1 MATLDRIPTENPP
14 PTSTAWM
21 NPARAIAIVAVVAIH
36 SLGTV
41 VEQNFSGMGPD
52 WWLANAVDS
61 ASRWSVPVF
70 IMISGAL
77 ALDPNRGSK
86 PRRFLSKRI
95 WRIGIP
101 LVFWTVVYV
110 LFRRYYLQPDDES
123 WNPGVAILTGSPFV
137 QLYFLY
143 VLAGLTL
150 LTPFFRLLSV
160 HGSRRLQWGTGLI
173 FLGIGMLDQWV
184 SMIFDVGEAN
194 IATRFLPMAGFYI
207 LGWVLRDIVLSAR
220 AAVLA
225 WSTLLVA
232 IAGTAAWAGLG
243 PGEKPWLF
251 PYAFLAPGVVVASM
265 AAYLL
270 LHFHLREGFGLL
282 HRFYP
287 YSFGVFLLHPL
298 ILYPVRNLMGLP
310 DTVAGV
316 ALHAFVMPLAYAV
329 VCAVIT
335 WPAVRIPGVRAVFG
349 EGGPRNPYSL
359 PRAPRP
365 SRRRRPRPGDPA
377 DAASQT
383 PTDSVQPPRPVR
395 APEPDLGTPPDSVD

>member
-1 MATLDRIPTENPP
+1 MAPLDRIPTENPP
-14 PTSTAWM
+14 ATSTAWM

-41 VEQNFSGMGPD
+41 VEQNFADMGPD
-52 WWLANAVDS
+52 WWLANLIDS
-61 ASRWSVPVF
+61 ACRWSVPVF

-77 ALDPNRGSK
+77 ALDPVRGSK
-86 PRRFLSKRI
+86 PRKFLSKRV

-101 LVFWTVVYV
+101 LVFWTAVYV

-123 WNPGVAILTGSPFV
+123 WSPGIAILTGSPFV

-207 LGWVLRDIVLSAR
+207 LGWVLRDIVLSRR
-220 AAVLA
+220 AVVLA
-225 WSTLLVA
+225 WVSLIGS
-232 IAGTAAWAGLG
+232 IAVTALWAGFG
-243 PGEKPWLF
+243 SGEKPWMF
-251 PYAFLAPGVVVASM
+251 PYEYLSPGVVIASLS
-265 AAYLL
+265 AYLL
-270 LHFHLREGFGLL
+270 FHHHLRTGFGFL
-282 HRFYP
+282 HWFYP

-298 ILYPVRNLMGLP
+298 VLYPVRNEMGLP
-310 DTVAGV
+310 TTVAGV
-316 ALHAFVMPLAYAV
+316 LLHAFVMPLAYTVICAAV
-329 VCAVIT
+329 TWLAVK
-335 WPAVRIPGVRAVFG
+335 IPGVRAVFG
-349 EGGPRNPYSL
+349 EGGPRNPHS
-359 PRAPRP
+359 RP
-365 SRRRRPRPGDPA
+365 TAKEQRESKAEGAHEHP
-377 DAASQT
+377 
-383 PTDSVQPPRPVR
+383 QPPGQAGASVEPLSPH
-395 APEPDLGTPPDSVD
+395 ASDPDPLEPESP

>member
-86 PRRFLSKRI
+86 PRKFLSKRI

-225 WSTLLVA
+225 WSSSAGRDRGHRRLGR
-232 IAGTAAWAGLG
+232 AGTRREAVAVPLRVPRPRSGCGLDGGLSAAALPPARGIRPSAPLLSVFLRRVPAPSAHPLSGPQSHGTARHRRGRGAARLRHAAGLRG
-243 PGEKPWLF
+243 RVRGDHLAGGQDPGSPRRLRRGRAPQPVLPAPRTAAEP
-251 PYAFLAPGVVVASM
+251 PSETAPG
-265 AAYLL
+265 
-270 LHFHLREGFGLL
+270 
-282 HRFYP
+282 
-287 YSFGVFLLHPL
+287 
-298 ILYPVRNLMGLP
+298 
-310 DTVAGV
+310 
-316 ALHAFVMPLAYAV
+316 
-329 VCAVIT
+329 
-335 WPAVRIPGVRAVFG
+335 
-349 EGGPRNPYSL
+349 
-359 PRAPRP
+359 
-365 SRRRRPRPGDPA
+365 
-377 DAASQT
+377 
-383 PTDSVQPPRPVR
+383 
-395 APEPDLGTPPDSVD
+395 